1 MFSTE
6 WNKALKGVRFRLT
19 LVYSTLFG
27 LFICVFAFITSGQYL
42 ETARSDFDAALL
54 NYAID
59 LSTQVHYDQSAL
71 KVDVTPPQRE
81 FKKQFPFRLKNTNYV
96 IRSIDGK
103 ILFKSQ
109 ENLPVGEIPYKSD
122 LALKENYTHRLITIL
137 DQKKNY
143 YRAINLKITDDEDTP
158 MILQVVTSSSMLQ
171 EQEDRLFIVNILTIP
186 LLILISS
193 AASFLFAGDALVP
206 IKNLTDTANR
216 IAASNLSLRVPE
228 IDTGDEI
235 AELSKTFNTLL
246 ERLEKSFKAQE
257 QFVAN
262 ASHQLNTPLSI
273 IKGELQVLESK
284 MRSPEEVAKFHN
296 SLREELDRLIAL
308 VKNMLLLSR
317 VESGEE
323 NFIFNEVR
331 VDELL
336 LGVTARLRPKK
347 REKRITLKFNLSP
360 DLEFEDLIVS
370 GEKQLLD
377 CLFENLL
384 ENAIKYSPEDTS
396 LKLDI
401 EGSKDHLDV
410 MIQDEGPGISDDDLK
425 NVLTN
430 RFKRGSK
437 MMIPGTGLGLSL
449 AYQIAEYHHATLT
462 YKKIEP
468 RGSRFTIR
476 FPKQIST

>member
-27 LFICVFAFITSGQYL
+27 LFICVFAFITSGQYM
-42 ETARSDFDAALL
+42 ETARNDFDAALL

-71 KVDVTPPQRE
+71 KVFLTPPQKE
-81 FKKQFPFRLKNTNYV
+81 SKKQFPFLLKNTNYF

-103 ILFKSQ
+103 TLATSQ
-109 ENLPVGEIPYKSD
+109 DNLPLKEIPYKKD
-122 LALKENYTHRLITIL
+122 LALKEDYTHRIQTVQ
-137 DQKKNY
+137 DERRNY
-143 YRAINLKITDDEDTP
+143 YRAINLKIRDDQDTP
-158 MILQVVTSSSMLQ
+158 MILQVVTPSDILQ
-171 EQEDRLFIVNILTIP
+171 EQEDRLLLVNLLTIP

-193 AASFLFAGDALVP
+193 AASFVFAGDALVP

-216 IAASNLSLRVPE
+216 IAASNLSLRVPV

-284 MRSPEEVAKFHN
+284 LRSPEEVAKFHH

-323 NFIFNEVR
+323 NFVFNEVR
-331 VDELL
+331 IDELL
-336 LGVTARLRPKK
+336 LGITARLRPKK
-347 REKRITLKFNLSP
+347 REKRITLKFNMGQ
-360 DLEFEDLIVS
+360 DLEFEDLVLN

-384 ENAIKYSPEDTS
+384 ENAIKYSPEDS
-396 LKLDI
+396 VLKLDI
-401 EGSKDHLDV
+401 DGNKDYLDIH
-410 MIQDEGPGISDDDLK
+410 IQDEGPGINEDDLA
-425 NVLTN
+425 NILSN

-449 AYQIAEYHHATLT
+449 AYQIAAYHEATIH
-462 YKKIEP
+462 YKKVSP
-468 RGSRFTIR
+468 RGSLFTIH
-476 FPKQIST
+476 FPKRQLT

>member
-6 WNKALKGVRFRLT
+6 WNKALKGIRFRLT

-81 FKKQFPFRLKNTNYV
+81 FKKQFPFRLKSTNYV
-96 IRSIDGK
+96 IRSIGGK

-109 ENLPVGEIPYKSD
+109 ENLPVEEIPYKSD
-122 LALKENYTHRLITIL
+122 LALKENYTHRIFTIEES
-137 DQKKNY
+137 KNY
-143 YRAINLKITDDEDTP
+143 YRAINLKITDDENTP
-158 MILQVVTSSSMLQ
+158 MILQVVTSSAILQ
-171 EQEDRLFIVNILTIP
+171 EQEDRLLLVNLLTIP
-186 LLILISS
+186 LLIIISS

-206 IKNLTDTANR
+206 IKNLTDAANR
-216 IAASNLSLRVPE
+216 IAASNLSLRVPVLE
-228 IDTGDEI
+228 TGDEI
-235 AELSKTFNTLL
+235 AELSRTFNTLL

-284 MRSPEEVAKFHN
+284 MRSPEEVARFHN

-331 VDELL
+331 MDELL

-347 REKRITLKFNLSP
+347 REKRITLKFNMSP
-360 DLEFEDLIVS
+360 DIEFEDVIVS

-396 LKLDI
+396 LRLDI
-401 EGSKDHLDV
+401 EGSKDYLDV
-410 MIQDEGPGISDDDLK
+410 VIQDEGPGISEEDLK
-425 NVLTN
+425 NILMN

-449 AYQIAEYHHATLT
+449 AYQIAEYHRATIS

-468 RGSRFTIR
+468 RGSRFTIH
-476 FPKQIST
+476 FPKQNT

>member
-1 MFSTE
+1 MFLTE
-6 WNKALKGVRFRLT
+6 WNKALKGIRFRLT

-27 LFICVFAFITSGQYL
+27 LFICIFAYITSGQYL

-71 KVDVTPPQRE
+71 KVYVTPPERE
-81 FKKQFPFRLKNTNYV
+81 LKKQFPFILNNTNYV

-103 ILFKSQ
+103 VLT
-109 ENLPVGEIPYKSD
+109 VGQDDFPIQEIPYKSD
-122 LALKENYTHRLITIL
+122 LALKENYTHRLLTIQ
-137 DQKKNY
+137 DNGKNY
-143 YRAINLKITDDEDTP
+143 YRAINLKIIDDQNTP

-171 EQEDRLFIVNILTIP
+171 EQESRLLFVNLLTIP

-193 AASFLFAGDALVP
+193 AASYLFAGDALTP
-206 IKNLTDTANR
+206 IKTLTDTANR
-216 IAASNLSLRVPE
+216 IAASNLSLRVP
-228 IDTGDEI
+228 DLDSGDEI

-273 IKGELQVLESK
+273 IKGELQVLETK
-284 MRSPEEVAKFHN
+284 MRSPEEVAKFHM

-331 VDELL
+331 IDELL
-336 LGVTARLRPKK
+336 LGITARLRPKK
-347 REKRITLKFNLSP
+347 REKRITLKFNLA
-360 DLEFEDLIVS
+360 DELEFEDLVVN

-384 ENAIKYSPEDTS
+384 ENAIKYSPEDTT

-401 EGSKDHLDV
+401 HKTQDFLVIS
-410 MIQDEGPGISDDDLK
+410 IQDEGPGISDEDFK
-425 NVLTN
+425 NILN
-430 RFKRGSK
+430 SRFKRGSK

-449 AYQIAEYHHATLT
+449 AYQIADYHHA
-462 YKKIEP
+462 KISYERILP
-468 RGSRFTIR
+468 RGSRFTIHY
-476 FPKQIST
+476 PKQIQS